1 MRFIVALA
9 ASVLLSTTANADSFS
24 VIVNQ
29 RNGLNQLDVNTA
41 RVIYAG
47 RIDDWQNVPGSGL
60 HGEIFALALASSEP
74 ETQAFLN
81 AVNLDALGGRV
92 IRFSGP
98 LGRLIIAL
106 AAELIPNVIGIDN
119 PSVVRP
125 RDKSLQLIKNFSVI
139 VNRSGNALN
148 EIGAD
153 TARRIFDGEFTDWSS
168 VPGANLTGPILALR
182 LGDSVHATQAFASYV
197 QLSQFGVDV
206 NIVTGSAAPFII
218 AVNVAMNSHAIA
230 VDDPAAVIAADK
242 DLPIDP

>member
-41 RVIYAG
+41 RAIYAG

-74 ETQAFLN
+74 ETQAFWN
-81 AVNLDALGGRV
+81 AVNLEALGGRV

-106 AAELIPNVIGIDN
+106 AAE
-119 PSVVRP
+119 
-125 RDKSLQLIKNFSVI
+125 
-139 VNRSGNALN
+139 
-148 EIGAD
+148 
-153 TARRIFDGEFTDWSS
+153 
-168 VPGANLTGPILALR
+168 
-182 LGDSVHATQAFASYV
+182 
-197 QLSQFGVDV
+197 
-206 NIVTGSAAPFII
+206 
-218 AVNVAMNSHAIA
+218 
-230 VDDPAAVIAADK
+230 
-242 DLPIDP
+242 